1 MSVYLHLYHGRD
13 TRDEEMN
20 GWGFDG
26 PVIGPLDYVHTT
38 YGDTVTVGGAPE
50 VIEQFFGERE
60 SEFTIEVRGGLFSVG
75 GKFYGD
81 WTVYSNAEGE

>member
-13 TRDEEMN
+13 TRGEEMN
-20 GWGFDG
+20 DWGFDG
-26 PVIGPLDYVHTT
+26 PVIGPLDYVHMT
-38 YGDTVTVGGAPE
+38 YGSTVTVSGNPE

-60 SEFTIEVRGGLFSVG
+60 SEFTIEILDGLFSVG

-81 WTVYSNAEGE
+81 WTVYSTAEGK